1 MITDTHMSYSD
12 LDISEKTK
20 KIQNF
25 MRHLPAGKCS

>member
-25 MRHLPAGKCS
+25 IEIRVKLQ

>member
-1 MITDTHMSYSD
+1 MITDTRMSYSD

-25 MRHLPAGKCS
+25 TEIRVKLQ

>member
-20 KIQNF
+20 KFKIFTEIKVKLQ
-25 MRHLPAGKCS
+25 